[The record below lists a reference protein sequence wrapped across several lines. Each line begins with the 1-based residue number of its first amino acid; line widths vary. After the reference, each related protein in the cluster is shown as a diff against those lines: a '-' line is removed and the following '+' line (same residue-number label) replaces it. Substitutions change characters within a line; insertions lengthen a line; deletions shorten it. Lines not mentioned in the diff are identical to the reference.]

1 MQVIFQGVTFI
12 VTKCTFD
19 GLLLFRLLVKSHNKN
34 HLSGGCWGRFLL
46 RLSLSNIIL
55 RRGGVSPLPAAG
67 QRLVL
72 HKRRVRTRLRCEA
85 CDTVTLHSSPSTP
98 VLSTASSH
106 LESHWSLCS
115 INHELVFWN
124 LSEKSLRLWLWNVTL
139 WSQQCVQHQPG
150 VRAPGIWRGS
160 SGSIPTSQ
168 TLQCVYSHFSIITI
182 ILSQWLKIILG
193 EACLLFHSQQRQFLW
208 PDQHL
213 LWTLRCSPCSSGGRG
228 QFRPLPDNPEHRQEE
243 ETEASWGWWSADGG
257 GVEEYSD
264 TFYKSHGEN
273 RAENV
278 IMYPSWLDWVERN
291 IKYVE
296 SPDVQI

>member
-1 MQVIFQGVTFI
+1 MS
-12 VTKCTFD
+12 
-19 GLLLFRLLVKSHNKN
+19 LFGPNSV
-34 HLSGGCWGRFLL
+34 F
-46 RLSLSNIIL
+46 NI
-55 RRGGVSPLPAAG
+55 
-67 QRLVL
+67 
-72 HKRRVRTRLRCEA
+72 
-85 CDTVTLHSSPSTP
+85 
-98 VLSTASSH
+98 
-106 LESHWSLCS
+106 
-115 INHELVFWN
+115 N
-124 LSEKSLRLWLWNVTL
+124 
-139 WSQQCVQHQPG
+139 
-150 VRAPGIWRGS
+150 RGS
-160 SGSIPTSQ
+160 GPLGYGVVHPVPSQ
-168 TLQCVYSHFSIITI
+168 HLKLYSVCRYSLFSIITS
-182 ILSQWLKIILG
+182 ILSEWLKIILG